1 MIETREQA
9 ALPAPPAGGAVVSIG
24 VFDGVH
30 LGHQAILAANVAR
43 SRELGARPTVVTFAG
58 HPKKLLLG
66 REPRTLTSLE
76 HRLELFR
83 RAGIQHALA
92 LTFDEHLRNQPAEE
106 FAADVLV
113 KRLGARAFVLGFD
126 SKFGRD
132 RRGGPELLARLGY
145 DVRVVEQVLVGG
157 RAVSSTAIRE
167 AVELGDL
174 EGARR
179 MLGRPVSVLGT
190 VVQGAQIGR
199 RLGFPT
205 ANLDL
210 HHKLHPP
217 AGVWADVARLL
228 DRDGGALEHR
238 AVANIGTRP
247 TLHAGDAGS
256 RRPETPGLA
265 APHRGRPRH
274 LGRPEHRGRP
284 GRLVSR
290 GESWRARGPRPA
302 PPSRCT
308 CWISRVICTERG
320 SNSCSRRACATRPVS
335 RARANLR
342 RKSVA
347 TCRRRERSW
356 NPGAP
361 EIPRGSRL
369 TPREGPWIIPARI
382 VGPEPPGSGRG
393 AGSSVGRARD

>member
-66 REPRTLTSLE
+66 REPRTLTSLG

-210 HHKLHPP
+210 HHELHPP
-217 AGVWADVARLL
+217 AGVWAGVARLL
-228 DRDGGALEHR
+228 DWDGGALEHR

-256 RRPETPGLA
+256 RRPETPGTAAPPGAPRAPGAPSAPGAPGAPSVPGRVVAGQGPPACASVEVHLLDFQGDLYGKRLEFLFAARLRDETRFAGQSELA
-265 APHRGRPRH
+265 AQIGRDVQAARA
-274 LGRPEHRGRP
+274 L
-284 GRLVSR
+284 L
-290 GESWRARGPRPA
+290 ESWRP
-302 PPSRCT
+302 
-308 CWISRVICTERG
+308 
-320 SNSCSRRACATRPVS
+320 
-335 RARANLR
+335 
-342 RKSVA
+342 
-347 TCRRRERSW
+347 
-356 NPGAP
+356 
-361 EIPRGSRL
+361 
-369 TPREGPWIIPARI
+369 
-382 VGPEPPGSGRG
+382 
-393 AGSSVGRARD
+393 